1 MGTVAAVAGGEL
13 AMTTDEMRGLED
25 EIFQRL
31 SQRQQG
37 CGVYGVG
44 EKTAADLRSDAELVD
59 LIYRFLYVNLRRVA
73 AVLPGMGQR
82 ARDQRQDASCRFTE
96 VYHEA
101 FVRILD
107 RCPDKLMQSRTRQQL
122 TGYVSRAMVNL
133 LVDGH
138 RRQSTWVKVAAA
150 LGLQEADQQ
159 QTRDIL
165 TYLYDERSE
174 YFEQRTAVRFQ
185 QGLQQIQAWD
195 ASADPEERRYAE
207 VLRKRYVDQL
217 GYNDIGREMG
227 ITSEAVGRMLERAK
241 YHLKKRVEAGGVE

>member
-1 MGTVAAVAGGEL
+1 MGAVAVVTGGGR
-13 AMTTDEMRGLED
+13 AMTTDNTRELE
-25 EIFQRL
+25 EQIFQRL
-31 SQRQQG
+31 TLWQQQAAG
-37 CGVYGVG
+37 GAGAA
-44 EKTAADLRSDAELVD
+44 AADGDAELLD
-59 LIYRFLYVNLRRVA
+59 LIYRFLYVNLRCVA
-73 AVLPGMGQR
+73 AVLPGMGRQ
-82 ARDQRQDASCRFTE
+82 ALDVRQDASCRFTE

-133 LVDGH
+133 LVDRD
-138 RRQSTWVKVAAA
+138 RRQSTWQKVAAA

-165 TYLYDERSE
+165 THLYDERSE
-174 YFEQRTAVRFQ
+174 YFEQRTAVCFQ
-185 QGLQQIQAWD
+185 QGLRQIQAWD
-195 ASADPEERRYAE
+195 ASANPEERQYAE

-217 GYNDIGREMG
+217 GYVDSGREMG
-227 ITSEAVGRMLERAK
+227 MTSEAVGRMLERAK